1 MLEKYGD
8 DFSTHPAVDSN
19 LWADTFS
26 HHKTRQT
33 FVGRSLDL
41 GGFVSASSAEFT
53 GPSNILATSE
63 EAIKK
68 AVDKAMSSFVQSQLM
83 PLLEPI
89 ISLIQSMHKAPM
101 QGELAEDH
109 MDAR

>member
-26 HHKTRQT
+26 HHKMRQN

-68 AVDKAMSSFVQSQLM
+68 AESNEFFCTITVDA
-83 PLLEPI
+83 I
-89 ISLIQSMHKAPM
+89 IGANHINDSIHAQRTN
-101 QGELAEDH
+101 
-109 MDAR
+109 AR